1 MYNHPSSLIHTPGHI
16 AAGLQ
21 TLVLP
26 PDTPRTAFTK
36 RAEGKQVPVYSMNDL
51 RLNRQAPVYSMY
63 DLRLNRQAP
72 VYSMNDLR
80 LNRQAPVYS
89 MNDLRLN
96 RQAPVYSMND
106 LCLNRQAPV
115 YSMHDLCL
123 NKQAPVCLRPAC
135 GEPDGSQDGLPTR
148 HASRIVVLGAGE
160 SGVGAAVLAGAKG
173 FDVFVSDSG
182 TIAEKYKAMLLDH
195 GIPFEEGHHTE
206 AQILNADEIVKS
218 PGIPDTAPIV
228 RAAVERGIPIL
239 SEIEL
244 AGRYTDAQMVCI
256 TGSNGKT
263 TTTSLTY
270 HILREA
276 GMDVGLAGN
285 IGRSL
290 ALQVA
295 EEPHACYVIELSSFQ
310 LDNMYS
316 FKADIAVLMNITPDH
331 LNRYGGEMQR
341 YVDAKL
347 RILQN
352 QTRADA
358 FIYWADDPILR
369 REVAKH
375 HPEATCYP
383 FSDADRPE
391 LKGRL
396 TGDGQICIE
405 TPRGTLRIP
414 RTALALRGTHNLYNS
429 LAAATA
435 ARLAGADDASIRR
448 GLETFRGVEHRL
460 EPVARVADV
469 EYIND
474 SKATNIDSC
483 RYALQ
488 SVETPI
494 VLILGGTD
502 KGNDYGEIEAMVRAK
517 ARGLVFLGVDNRKL
531 HAAFDGKVPATC
543 DARSMAEAIAA
554 AARMAH
560 PGDTVLLSP
569 CCASFD
575 LFRNYEDRGEQFKQ
589 CVHALADGKEARP

>member
-1 MYNHPSSLIHTPGHI
+1 MDKRSFTHIHPFSEPSGPLRRP
-16 AAGLQ
+16 AKFAGYR
-21 TLVLP
+21 LP
-26 PDTPRTAFTK
+26 SPRKPSNNLFEPF
-36 RAEGKQVPVYSMNDL
+36 RALGNLETTCLGFSEPSERL
-51 RLNRQAPVYSMY
+51 RLSAKFAGYSENGVSVPDAPLPRQESCPSGTQQTGQASLTPSEPLDGDPSNRGA
-63 DLRLNRQAP
+63 
-72 VYSMNDLR
+72 
-80 LNRQAPVYS
+80 
-89 MNDLRLN
+89 
-96 RQAPVYSMND
+96 
-106 LCLNRQAPV
+106 
-115 YSMHDLCL
+115 
-123 NKQAPVCLRPAC
+123 
-135 GEPDGSQDGLPTR
+135 SQKDQSS
-148 HASRIVVLGAGE
+148 AARIVVLGAGE

-173 FDVFVSDSG
+173 YDVFVSDSG
-182 TIAEKYKAMLLDH
+182 TIAEKYKAMLLDR
-195 GIPFEEGHHTE
+195 GILFEEGHHTE

-228 RAAVERGIPIL
+228 RAAIERGIPIL

-244 AGRYTDAQMVCI
+244 AGRYTDARMVCI

-295 EEPHACYVIELSSFQ
+295 EDPHACYVIELSSFQ
-310 LDNMYS
+310 LDNMYR

-375 HPEATCYP
+375 QPQATCYP

-396 TGDGQICIE
+396 TADGQICIE

-460 EPVARVADV
+460 EPVARVAEV

-554 AARMAH
+554 AARMAR

-589 CVHALADGKEARP
+589 CVHALADGKEAGA